1 MNILVVD
8 DDVMIRNLFSLLVR
22 QIEYFSG
29 NVFSVSSADE
39 AEQVCEKEDVDLV
52 ITDITMPKRSG
63 LDLIQS
69 LRVKHPD
76 IQIAC
81 LSAYDDYDY
90 IRRALQLGVLDY
102 ILKPELKLEDIV
114 SLFSKV
120 ESFAPNAEKALL
132 GKGDLQDLNDVNSL
146 MEDYMDDGSRT
157 EEICALLDCDARNS
171 IIVSAFQLRRYE
183 ISMDSLL
190 KAQHI
195 AVKTLQSGQKSGLAY
210 IHERER
216 IVILLKDTFDSIES
230 RENEMM
236 KLSLLY
242 ERNLS
247 EISGQKIVLSLY
259 EMAPNISGLNEAVTR
274 TMDILDAYEYYP
286 GYDRNRIELTSLN
299 ENETRTLRQLAGE
312 INSTADLQRSAE
324 TFLETVK
331 TWHQDH
337 MIPRNVKSAAVC
349 GLFYLMEGGKI
360 RDPESL
366 LEYNRYARK
375 IRYAHNCEECMQI
388 VMDGL
393 EKLIHKSSPTHMIRN
408 SSIQAA
414 VDYINEHYSEK
425 ITLDDVSRHIYL
437 NRTYASQLFKKHMNV
452 NFADYLEIVRINKAK
467 EFLLDTSMQIAEIA
481 LKVGYS
487 NQSYFTK
494 VFKRNTGMSPN
505 SFRLMSKK

>member
-39 AEQVCEKEDVDLV
+39 AEQICDTEDVDLV

-63 LDLIQS
+63 LDLIQA
-69 LRVKHPD
+69 LRKNHPD

-90 IRRALQLGVLDY
+90 IRKALQLGVLDY

-114 SLFSKV
+114 SLLSKV
-120 ESFAPNAEKALL
+120 ESFASYSDKTLP
-132 GKGDLQDLNDVNSL
+132 GKGDLQYLNDANSL
-146 MEDYMDDGSRT
+146 MEAYLDDGSRT
-157 EEICALLDCDARNS
+157 EEICAMLDCDAHNS
-171 IIVSAFQLRRYE
+171 IIVSAFQLRRHE

-247 EISGQKIVLSLY
+247 QISGQKIVLNLY
-259 EMAPNISGLNEAVTR
+259 EVSPDINGLHDAVSR

-286 GYDRNRIELTSLN
+286 DYDRNRIMLTSLN

-312 INSTADLQRSAE
+312 IRSPGDLMSSAAS
-324 TFLETVK
+324 FLETVK
-331 TWHQDH
+331 TWHQEH
-337 MIPRNVKSAAVC
+337 MIPRNAKTAAVC

-360 RDPESL
+360 RAPESL
-366 LEYNRYARK
+366 LAYNRYARK
-375 IRYAHNCEECMQI
+375 IRYSRDFEECEQI
-388 VMDGL
+388 IGDAI
-393 EKLIHKSSPTHMIRN
+393 EKLMHKSSSVHPIQN

-425 ITLDDVSRHIYL
+425 ITLDDVSHHIYL

-467 EFLLDTSMQIAEIA
+467 EFLLDTSMQITEIA
-481 LKVGYS
+481 LRVGYS

-505 SFRLMSKK
+505 SFRVISRK